1 MARSKPAASR
11 GPSQR
16 QLRVG
21 ELIRHV
27 MSDLLARGD
36 VHDPDLE
43 ARIVTVTEVRVTPDL
58 RQARIAIEPL
68 GGEGEAQVLAAL
80 RRHRKFL
87 RGELGKRMTTKFT
100 PDLAFEIDESF
111 AEGARI
117 DAILRSPEVV
127 RDTASDETGDPDEAV
142 ADKEV
147 PGEDTD
153 GTA

>member
-1 MARSKPAASR
+1 MTRPRPAASR

-27 MSDLLARGD
+27 MSELLARGD

-43 ARIVTVTEVRVTPDL
+43 SRIVTVTEVRVTPDL
-58 RQARIAIEPL
+58 RQARVAIEPL

-80 RRHRKFL
+80 RRHKRFL
-87 RGELGKRMTTKFT
+87 RGELGKRMTTKYT

-117 DAILRSPEVV
+117 DAILRSPEVA
-127 RDTASDETGDPDEAV
+127 RDTGSGGASGEDASGKAT
-142 ADKEV
+142 